1 MTEIESLRQRR
12 ELVML
17 AAELQ
22 RATIV
27 RRLERIETNPARRM
41 LGLAAS
47 AASKPAVL
55 RIGTALVGLAVR
67 TYKKHLA
74 RRHLPRSG
82 H

>member
-1 MTEIESLRQRR
+1 
-12 ELVML
+12 ML

-22 RATIV
+22 RATMV

-47 AASKPAVL
+47 AASRPAML

-67 TYKKHLA
+67 TYRKHRA
-74 RRHLPRSG
+74 QRRVTRSG